1 MFIPIRVMLTMGKLL
16 EGVVSLRG
24 NVELTPLAARL
35 SHLGSFFLFDLCPYD
50 KYDNTYRGKVND
62 FLRIGV
68 LRRKELSSVLILSK
82 LSGFKVSNWPAPG

>member
-1 MFIPIRVMLTMGKLL
+1 LIEPQHIVCIQVND
-16 EGVVSLRG
+16 VVG
-24 NVELTPLAARL
+24 L

>member
-1 MFIPIRVMLTMGKLL
+1 QHIVCIQVND
-16 EGVVSLRG
+16 VVG
-24 NVELTPLAARL
+24 L